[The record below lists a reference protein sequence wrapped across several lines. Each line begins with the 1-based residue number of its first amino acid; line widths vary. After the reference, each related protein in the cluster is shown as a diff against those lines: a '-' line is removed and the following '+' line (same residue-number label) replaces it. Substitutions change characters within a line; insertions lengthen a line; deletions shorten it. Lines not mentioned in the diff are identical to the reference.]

1 MKKFEYMDL
10 VDVIRRDK
18 RALESLTNQSTM
30 LEPSRARRKRP
41 NLNSFR
47 AQALSLLSS
56 IRDVLQCSCPST
68 HVARGSSAIEPWRN
82 LVEETTIHIVL
93 QHQSAVEHVTPWVC
107 KEAEFHLL
115 KLYTTMSRWLSRKKP
130 TKSRVRNRVLPSGTG

>member
-1 MKKFEYMDL
+1 MDL

-18 RALESLTNQSTM
+18 RALESLTNQSAM

-68 HVARGSSAIEPWRN
+68 HVASLESKGRRSSAIEPWRN
-82 LVEETTIHIVL
+82 LVEETTVHIVL
-93 QHQSAVEHVTPWVC
+93 QHQSAVGHVTPWVC

-115 KLYTTMSRWLSRKKP
+115 KLCTTMS
-130 TKSRVRNRVLPSGTG
+130 